1 MDLIKQSYRHDFLDV
16 SYEKKAACG
25 DLGAEKQSVAFQED
39 CAASVTPTS
48 QSVPAAEQSLQ
59 EDGVHSSA
67 GTNCC
72 FFFGLFIDLFFH

>member
-1 MDLIKQSYRHDFLDV
+1 MDLIKQSYRRDFLDV
-16 SYEKKAACG
+16 SYEKKAARG

-39 CAASVTPTS
+39 CVASVTPTS

-72 FFFGLFIDLFFH
+72 FFFLFIY